1 MFLNSIIEVRN
12 IFMEHLGQIS
22 ILDGSEAPKLSKAEL
37 RKVKE
42 FQNKV
47 KGLEYKRMS
56 SKYSAKTGPPIKML
70 RPSKSEMRKVY
81 DTISPLISVFVTLI
95 CCIFGTN
102 YFLKNVIHDFVGRF
116 AIGLA
121 AGSVLGNV
129 SSRCF
134 CLHFTVTK
142 NKQKQIKI
150 RLKAIIEIYFILKRF
165 QAEWDQ
171 ENIVKF

>member
-1 MFLNSIIEVRN
+1 
-12 IFMEHLGQIS
+12 
-22 ILDGSEAPKLSKAEL
+22 
-37 RKVKE
+37 
-42 FQNKV
+42 
-47 KGLEYKRMS
+47 MS

-129 SSRCF
+129 SSR
-134 CLHFTVTK
+134 
-142 NKQKQIKI
+142 
-150 RLKAIIEIYFILKRF
+150 
-165 QAEWDQ
+165 
-171 ENIVKF
+171 

>member
-1 MFLNSIIEVRN
+1 M
-12 IFMEHLGQIS
+12 S

-47 KGLEYKRMS
+47 RGLEYKRMS